1 MTNSYI
7 RYVNVVN
14 FMREIALR
22 WMNQNMKQTD
32 SFTRVCFYVRDNE
45 DFKIYFDIITNRELN
60 VRDKWISSNT
70 LRTSATISQ
79 DDLLSFLP
87 ESMLQ
92 DRRRFDL
99 SREYNQPDG
108 STHTLSRDT
117 DIRMERR
124 SPNSSP
130 SWGTDKSVLQLEH
143 WTEESDIPTG
153 TDAARE
159 ALHDEI
165 LKTVGSNLKE
175 YPDHIGNC
183 VIQLEDERAEAY
195 FEDGWCV
202 RIDNSLIDPSDVEI
216 IAETREHGE
225 LLWRSVAT
233 PVGSGP
239 DDGYEQPGEIHMDY
253 QSGSETLNYENLK
266 PPGANEQA
274 IRVLCNGDTITE
286 QSMPLIR
293 NVVTNLTIRR
303 PGQTQQEDSVEPP
316 DLYPEHDLSGQP
328 TGVIGEHVWDYR
340 RLDFGTG
347 ASRGWTTDSDAG
359 VVDRALSTVKS
370 DLQDVVKIVDPYL
383 EADLFVDFIKSL
395 SPEISVWAITSVLG
409 NKADFES
416 ELSSF
421 ASDGREIEV
430 LRVMD
435 DDGGRSGTPI
445 HDRFIIT
452 KNRKSWILGTSFNT
466 LDKNVSVISE
476 LPHRVTTSLD
486 RQFNQWWTEPVRM
499 KNGSDNCY
507 KSRLGTSTI

>member
-1 MTNSYI
+1 MTSGYI
-7 RYVNVVN
+7 RYANMGN
-14 FMREIALR
+14 IMREIALR
-22 WMNQNMKQTD
+22 WMNENMKQTD
-32 SFTRVCFYVRDNE
+32 YFTRVCFYIRDE
-45 DFKIYFDIITNRELN
+45 RVFKVYFEIITNRELN
-60 VRDKWISSNT
+60 IRSKWISSNT
-70 LRTSATISQ
+70 LVTNATISQ

-87 ESMLQ
+87 ESMLE

-99 SREYNQPDG
+99 SREYNQSDG
-108 STHTLSRDT
+108 STFTLNRDT

-124 SPNSSP
+124 SPTNSP
-130 SWGTDKSVLQLEH
+130 SWGTDKSVLQFEH

-159 ALHDEI
+159 ALHNEI

-183 VIQLEDERAEAY
+183 IIQLEDERAEAY
-195 FEDGWCV
+195 FENGWCV
-202 RIDNSLIDPSDVEI
+202 EIDNSLIDPSDVEI

-239 DDGYEQPGEIHMDY
+239 DDGYEQPGEILIDY

-274 IRVLCNGDTITE
+274 IRVLCNGDTVTE

-293 NVVTNLTIRR
+293 TVIANLTIRS
-303 PGQTQQEDSVEPP
+303 PGQTQQGNSAEPP

-359 VVDRALSTVKS
+359 VVDRALSTVKN
-370 DLQDVVKIVDPYL
+370 DLRDVVKIVDPYL
-383 EADLFVDFIKSL
+383 EAGLFVDFIKSL
-395 SPEISVWAITSVLG
+395 NPEISVWAITSVLK
-409 NKADFES
+409 NKTDFES
-416 ELSSF
+416 ELPSF
-421 ASDGREIEV
+421 AGDGREVEV

-435 DDGGRSGTPI
+435 NNGGRSKTPI

-452 KNRKSWILGTSFNT
+452 KDRKSWILGTSFET

-476 LPHRVTTSLD
+476 LPHRVTTALD

-499 KNGSDNCY
+499 KDDSGDCN
-507 KSRLGTSTI
+507 KSHVGTSAI